1 MFGVKFS
8 ISFATKDLSKKDD
21 VQQKDFLQ
29 DLGLLIVK
37 NDLPMQFV
45 ENIWMKCLA
54 LHLCLWI
61 AMPSRIL
68 FSRGVA

>member
-1 MFGVKFS
+1 LFGGQ
-8 ISFATKDLSKKDD
+8 ISNFFITKDPSKKDN

-45 ENIWMKCLA
+45 ENIWMKCLT
-54 LHLCLWI
+54 LRLSL
-61 AMPSRIL
+61 
-68 FSRGVA
+68 